1 MEQANFDLFV
11 VRTLE
16 GATPN
21 DAMQMFDRLQA
32 FKVVLQC
39 LELGEGCVP
48 HSFGMVLVALA
59 KQRVQ
64 PNERKVM
71 CYVSGFLE
79 RLFVLQPSPS

>member
-1 MEQANFDLFV
+1 
-11 VRTLE
+11 
-16 GATPN
+16 
-21 DAMQMFDRLQA
+21 
-32 FKVVLQC
+32 
-39 LELGEGCVP
+39 
-48 HSFGMVLVALA
+48 MVLVALA